1 METLEKRMDH
11 IQADPRAL
19 CSDMSCE
26 EQYCGKHCQIAH
38 WPIHR
43 KHCQS
48 PIMKETWK
56 PRWVAENRPPIF
68 IGDRIPDQAMFGAVK
83 YLWGNVPAID
93 VIQLDQNEG
102 VDFQSPINL
111 LFAASGDLRNV
122 ILSVVNLP
130 ESYRSPLSIVIN
142 DREIDIVIRNLI
154 FLLIMLVEEDPNT
167 AAESMLHVWYSALV
181 TESCYTLLQKKLKP
195 IIEDVCNKIARK
207 PCQTLLGK
215 TWSFGDNSL
224 RLVLTREA
232 WMKLPSY
239 FDVPGGM
246 TKETAHAVRQAVVNA
261 PSRVDYVDRAVL
273 VRSPAMGLGMVKYRN
288 DGVLVPFGQALEA
301 FAIPNPTVFNS
312 SNEWPMMDS
321 ADPTDGWSIKAF
333 LATKAGPAKK
343 DAYGQLHHYLKRLFA
358 NFHHYLHSK
367 PVSFELQHVNAQV
380 LDKTLAGREFDRIE
394 VSNIC
399 DSNYLGID
407 TTLKTF
413 GPLLRSPSAN
423 PHATLITAF
432 MNAVPEA
439 KTMYQIMNPFAADII
454 IKSDARIALKY
465 IESDLTAPTGTL
477 AENLSSLQTD
487 AIKIS
492 CAVNSYNFARS
503 ASSAGVKMKKKH
515 TIIEPWPLRVNGGLH
530 PTQKDREDFKLLLGT
545 AHRGHERYVE
555 WKVGAVKAAADAQ
568 LEEVDAQRG
577 GSCLPS

>member
-19 CSDMSCE
+19 CCNHQPNSPCTKVGSLACKNCLMVA
-26 EQYCGKHCQIAH
+26 YCGKHCQIAH

-111 LFAASGDLRNV
+111 LFA
-122 ILSVVNLP
+122 

-439 KTMYQIMNPFAADII
+439 KTM
-454 IKSDARIALKY
+454 IALKY

-492 CAVNSYNFARS
+492 CAVNSVGDMDEHFNRHYNFARS